1 MKKLFA
7 LLFLVALPLAAAEPN
22 SDIHNALRALRARA
36 LDAANKGDIDGVL
49 ATMHPNVV
57 VTWHNAEVSHGRD
70 AVRKYLERQLK
81 GPNPIVKSYHADFE
95 VDELT
100 QLYGPNTGI
109 AWGSSTET
117 YDLGR
122 GEKFTLPGR
131 WSATI
136 VNENGQWL
144 LASLHTS
151 TNLFDNPLLRSAKWA
166 IWIAA
171 AIAAVVAL
179 VIGWLIGRRAVSHA
193 RHKGELQAQ

>member
-7 LLFLVALPLAAAEPN
+7 LLLVALPLAAAEPN
-22 SDIHNALRALRARA
+22 ADIHNALRALRVRA
-36 LDAANKGDIDGVL
+36 LEAANKGDIDGVL
-49 ATMHPNVV
+49 AQMHPNVV
-57 VTWHNAEVSHGRD
+57 VTWHNAEVSHGRE

-100 QLYGPNTGI
+100 QLHGPTTGI

-122 GEKFTLPGR
+122 GERFTLHGR
-131 WSATI
+131 WSGTI

-151 TNLFDNPLLRSAKWA
+151 SNLFDNPLLHSAKRA

-171 AIAAVVAL
+171 AIAAVAAL
-179 VIGWLIGRRAVSHA
+179 LIGWLLGRR
-193 RHKGELQAQ
+193 RR

>member
-1 MKKLFA
+1 MNRLFA
-7 LLFLVALPLAAAEPN
+7 LLFLALPLAAAEPN

-36 LDAANKGDIDGVL
+36 LEAANKGDIDGVL

-100 QLYGPNTGI
+100 QLHGPNTGV

-117 YDLGR
+117 YDLARGR
-122 GEKFTLPGR
+122 KFTLHGR

-136 VNENGQWL
+136 VNDNGQWL

-151 TNLFDNPLLRSAKWA
+151 TNMFDNPLLNSAKRC

-179 VIGWLIGRRAVSHA
+179 LVGWWIGRR
-193 RHKGELQAQ
+193 RR

>member
-1 MKKLFA
+1 MKRLFA
-7 LLFLVALPLAAAEPN
+7 LLVLALPLAAAEPN
-22 SDIHNALRALRARA
+22 SDIHNALRALRAHA

-81 GPNPIVKSYHADFE
+81 GPDPIVKSYHADFV

-100 QLYGPNTGI
+100 KLYGPNTGI

-122 GEKFTLPGR
+122 RGKFTLPGR

-136 VNENGQWL
+136 VNDNGQWL

-151 TNLFDNPLLRSAKWA
+151 TDMFDNPLLNSAKRC

-171 AIAAVVAL
+171 AIAAVVGL
-179 VIGWLIGRRAVSHA
+179 IVGWLIGRRV
-193 RHKGELQAQ
+193 RR